1 MTLKQLEAFYWAATC
16 VNFSVAAER
25 CHLSVSSLS
34 KRVAELEA
42 SLGVQLFDRSGRSA
56 ELTAQGEQMLPQI
69 RDLLRAASELEQS
82 AGQHHGLVGRCR
94 VGLGELSGLTWLPK
108 LVRAVS
114 AAHPGLLLEPYVDI
128 GQVLEQRLHDGE
140 LDVAVLAGPSTRSSL
155 AAERISQVNFTWV
168 ASQAFLDE
176 AGTDDPEALMRER
189 LLLTLPV
196 GAGGTR
202 VLDQWLASRGLM
214 VNRRLMCNSWG
225 AVVGMV
231 AEGLG
236 FAFMPDR
243 WAEALATRG
252 KLRILPGRHALEPL
266 HYAVQWRRDDSR
278 VLITA
283 MRDIV
288 KDVIDFQAPRGL
300 A

>member
-25 CHLSVSSLS
+25 VHLSVSSLS

-42 SLGVQLFDRSGRSA
+42 SLGVQLFDRSGRRA

-69 RDLLRAASELEQS
+69 RELLRAAAELEQS
-82 AGQHHGLVGRCR
+82 AGQRYGLMGRCR

-108 LVRAVS
+108 LVREVS
-114 AAHPGLLLEPYVDI
+114 ARHPGLLLEPYLDI

-140 LDVAVLAGPSTRSSL
+140 LDLAVLAGPSTRSSL
-155 AAERISQVNFTWV
+155 AAERISQVDFAWV
-168 ASQAFLDE
+168 GSQSFLEE
-176 AGTDDPEALMRER
+176 AGTEDPRALMREHV
-189 LLLTLPV
+189 LLTLPV

-202 VLDQWLASRGLM
+202 VLDQWLACRGLM

-236 FAFMPDR
+236 FAFMPEQ
-243 WAEALATRG
+243 WAQALAARG
-252 KLRILPGRHALEPL
+252 VLKILPGSDALEPL
-266 HYAVQWRRDDSR
+266 HYAVQWRRDDAR

-283 MRDIV
+283 MRDMI
-288 KDVIDFQAPRGL
+288 KGVIDFQAPRCL
-300 A
+300 V

>member
-25 CHLSVSSLS
+25 VHLSVSSLS

-42 SLGVQLFDRSGRSA
+42 SLGVPLFDRSGRRA

-69 RDLLRAASELEQS
+69 RELLRAAAELEQA
-82 AGQHHGLVGRCR
+82 AGQRQGLTGRCR

-108 LVRAVS
+108 LVREAS
-114 AAHPGLLLEPYVDI
+114 ARHPGLLLEPYVDI

-140 LDVAVLAGPSTRSSL
+140 LDLAVLAGPSTRSSL
-155 AAERISQVNFTWV
+155 AAERISQVDFAWV
-168 ASQAFLDE
+168 ASQPFLDE
-176 AGTDDPEALMRER
+176 AGTQDPQALMRDR
-189 LLLTLPV
+189 VLLTLPV

-202 VLDQWLASRGLM
+202 VLDQWLACRGLM

-225 AVVGMV
+225 AVAGMV

-236 FAFMPDR
+236 FAFMPEQ
-243 WAEALATRG
+243 WAQALAARG
-252 KLRILPGRHALEPL
+252 VLHILPGSDTLEPL
-266 HYAVQWRRDDSR
+266 HYAVQWRRDDAR

-283 MRDIV
+283 MRDII
-288 KDVIDFQAPRGL
+288 KGVIDFQAPRCL